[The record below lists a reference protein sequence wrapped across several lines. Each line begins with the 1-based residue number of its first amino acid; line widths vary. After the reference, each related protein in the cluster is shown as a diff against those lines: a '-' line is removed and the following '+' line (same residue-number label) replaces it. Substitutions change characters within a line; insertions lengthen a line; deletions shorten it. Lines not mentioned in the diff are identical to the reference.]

1 MGILRLQKRP
11 LGWVAARSRCRAV
24 CTTQSGPN
32 ATLRPRP
39 GASGAFHR
47 DPARLRI
54 WGFAGRVLA
63 AGAVAVIAAGLVLAT
78 PSGATLAQRHPGSAP
93 VGGQHKAPTGK
104 TASSG
109 TTQTR
114 DGVQARWVVEEN
126 ERPGT
131 TKWEIP
137 PGTPGS
143 IAGFASTTYAAH
155 GDHVTLYVTT
165 TAARL
170 HVDAYR
176 MGYYQGKGAR
186 LVWQSS
192 EVSGRRQPTCPLTA
206 ATNMV
211 ACANWSPTLSFRVT
225 RAFVQGDYLLK
236 LVGSGG
242 QQSYVSL
249 TVWVPTSTATYVV
262 KNDVYTWQAWNTW
275 GGYDFYGGPGSCPAG
290 LYPPCTRAR
299 VVSFD
304 RPYAYGDGAGDFLG
318 SEYPLVR
325 FVEQEGLDVTY
336 VTDVTVEQHP
346 ALLLTH
352 RAMMSL
358 GHDECWSLTER
369 RAADRAEAHGVNMIF
384 FGASAILRHVR
395 LQASPLG
402 ADHEEV
408 DYRDSTEDPLNH
420 TGDPLEV
427 TGNTWSSPPANWPE
441 MGFVGEQ
448 YVGYL
453 LPGAASG
460 PLVVARGASAWIF
473 RGTGLRNGASVP
485 GVVNGD
491 LDEFDPAD
499 HPSNL
504 EILAHSPVNLS
515 DAVSD
520 IGSSQGFVYSDM
532 TYWTDTKSGAGI
544 FDSGATSWI
553 ASLAPCA
560 RGAKVCPAAVTRR
573 ITGNLFALFGRGPA
587 GHFKPSVPNYQL
599 VYGPNA

>member
-1 MGILRLQKRP
+1 
-11 LGWVAARSRCRAV
+11 
-24 CTTQSGPN
+24 
-32 ATLRPRP
+32 
-39 GASGAFHR
+39 
-47 DPARLRI
+47 
-54 WGFAGRVLA
+54 
-63 AGAVAVIAAGLVLAT
+63 VIAAGLLLAT
-78 PSGATLAQRHPGSAP
+78 PSGANLAQRPRGPAP
-93 VGGQHKAPTGK
+93 VGSQHKPVTGTTK
-104 TASSG
+104 SSG

-114 DGVQARWVVEEN
+114 DGEQARWVVEEN
-126 ERPGT
+126 KLPGT
-131 TKWEIP
+131 TKWKIP
-137 PGTPGS
+137 EGSPGL

-165 TAARL
+165 SAARL

-186 LVWQSS
+186 LVWQSP
-192 EVSGRRQPTCPLTA
+192 EVPGRRQPTCLRTA

-211 ACANWSPTLSFRVT
+211 ACDNWSPTLSFKVT

-242 QQSYVSL
+242 QQSYVPL
-249 TVWVPTSTATYVV
+249 TVWDPTSTATYVV
-262 KNDVYTWQAWNTW
+262 KNDVYTWQAWNSW
-275 GGYDFYGGPGSCPAG
+275 GGYDFYGGPGTCPAG
-290 LYPPCTRAR
+290 VYPPCTRAR

-325 FVEQEGLDVTY
+325 FAEQEGLDVTY

-346 ALLLTH
+346 ALLLAH

-369 RAADRAEAHGVNMIF
+369 RAADRAEADGVNMIF

-408 DYRDSTEDPLNH
+408 DYRDSTEDPLNNK
-420 TGDPLEV
+420 GVPLEV

-441 MGFVGEQ
+441 IGFVGEQ

-460 PLVVARGASAWIF
+460 PLVVAHGASAWIF
-473 RGTGLRNGASVP
+473 RGTGLRSGSSVP
-485 GVVNGD
+485 GVVTGD

-499 HPSNL
+499 HPSDL

-515 DAVSD
+515 DAMSD
-520 IGSSQGFVYSDM
+520 IGTSQGFVYSDM
-532 TYWTDTKSGAGI
+532 TYWTDTRSGAGI

-560 RGAKVCPAAVTRR
+560 RGTHDCPAAMTRR

-587 GHFKPSVPNYQL
+587 GHFEPSVPNYQL